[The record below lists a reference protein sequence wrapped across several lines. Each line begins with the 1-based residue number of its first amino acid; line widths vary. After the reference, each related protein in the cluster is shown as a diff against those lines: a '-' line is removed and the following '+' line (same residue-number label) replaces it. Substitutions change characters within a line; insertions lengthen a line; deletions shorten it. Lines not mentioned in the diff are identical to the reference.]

1 MAIVSQGNSVVID
14 VDATSAIWVKSTG
27 NAEVTVNRGGTPEVS
42 NVTTDVGRFGYYGE
56 PFQLTIRSVTGQAE
70 YQDQQ
75 LSIQPLTSTQMGG
88 LANSSA
94 TDIALAV
101 NPASEFVNSQKTFAT
116 NLPYT
121 QFVPSEN
128 FAYTVVSGSP
138 TVTEEIAPNGK
149 VGLKISASA
158 FCAIAV
164 TNMSGVQYD
173 GDMYV
178 SIYGTQSLTNLGT
191 VDVNAYFGAGTANY
205 RRGRRSILPTS
216 PVEDSTLEQG
226 GALTYHFNA
235 GNTTTIGTIATPTSF
250 EMSQMRINFNPAVAG
265 PFTVWLFA
273 VGIGQQRKR
282 GRICV
287 MYDDGYTSSYR
298 LGHPVWK
305 KVGVPQTMAVIATEV
320 GKNSTYMTADDLRVW
335 NASGNS
341 CVAHGP
347 DGGAGSLVIKYA
359 SQPEWPLNAVADIR
373 KNVQFLI
380 DNGLAKDND
389 RHCYVY
395 PQGDFQRFPNDTSL
409 LDAIHD
415 DGLVNA
421 ARAATIMP
429 ISQRP
434 FIYNQDAVSK
444 YQRLAMPRIGHKWAG
459 TTAAEATNISNL
471 VLMIQECALYGLDF
485 FLVFHQVKPSA
496 TPDNEM
502 GEIDIRVSDMAT
514 LANAVKAEIDA
525 GRLEAIH
532 MRDFVAFD
540 TVYSNY

>member
-1 MAIVSQGNSVVID
+1 MKDFPLIMSDLSQSEAILALDSDLDQY
-14 VDATSAIWVKSTG
+14 
-27 NAEVTVNRGGTPEVS
+27 NR
-42 NVTTDVGRFGYYGE
+42 
-56 PFQLTIRSVTGQAE
+56 
-70 YQDQQ
+70 
-75 LSIQPLTSTQMGG
+75 
-88 LANSSA
+88 
-94 TDIALAV
+94 
-101 NPASEFVNSQKTFAT
+101 KTAT

-121 QFVPSEN
+121 QFIPSVN
-128 FAYTVVSGSP
+128 FAYTVTNGSP
-138 TVTEEIAPNGK
+138 VITEEVAPNGRL
-149 VGLKISASA
+149 GLKITASA
-158 FCAIAV
+158 FCAIAL
-164 TNMSGVQYD
+164 TNMVGVQYE

-178 SIYGTQSLTNLGT
+178 SLYGSQSLTNLGT

-235 GNTTTIGTIATPTSF
+235 GNTTTIGTIATPNSF
-250 EMSQMRINFNPAVAG
+250 EMSQVRINLNPAVAG
-265 PFTVWLFA
+265 QFTVWLFA
-273 VGIGQQRKR
+273 FGVGQPRKK

-305 KVGVPQTMAVIATEV
+305 KVGVPQTIAVIATEV
-320 GKNSTYMTADDLRVW
+320 GKNSTYMTLDDLKAW
-335 NASGNS
+335 NGAGNS

-359 SQPEWPLNAVADIR
+359 NQPEWPTNAVEDMKR
-373 KNVQFLI
+373 NVKYLV
-380 DNGLAKDND
+380 DNNLAIGND
-389 RHCYVY
+389 RFCYVY

-409 LDAIHD
+409 LDAIYA
-415 DGLVNA
+415 DGSINT

-434 FIYNQDAVSK
+434 FIYNQDTSTK

-459 TTAAEATNISNL
+459 TTATEATNISNL
-471 VLMIQECALYGLDF
+471 VTMIQECALYGLDF
-485 FLVFHQVKPSA
+485 FLVFHQVKPSN

-502 GEIDIRVSDMAT
+502 GEIDIRVSDMVT

-525 GRLEAIH
+525 GRLEAVH
-532 MRDFVAFD
+532 MRDFVAFE
-540 TVYSNY
+540 TVYQTF